1 MADYSILTSNIDEIA
16 NKERIEGYLC
26 QGIKV
31 IAFGHPSDLDSLSIG
46 LEEYKK
52 AHLLQLYPVL
62 DNIPSITIRNGIL
75 AKNDLDALETITK
88 LASGFNYEQ
97 YLIEHADVADSLIV
111 EAGAGTGK
119 TTVMIDR
126 ILFLLRTVPGL
137 TMEDIGLITFTN
149 EATQNMKK
157 KIQEALMKR
166 YKATKLPE
174 YLTALES
181 SAKLHIQ
188 TIHSFS
194 RSIINE
200 LGPNVGYAQSIALKS
215 FKYERQQIIR
225 DVLNEAYKWERGNV
239 EASLGAPLHKLDRL
253 LLNFWIQLEN
263 IGLTDEEIAEL
274 DWGEAADGDSKALH
288 NTLRSSFTAMNERYK
303 ELKIEED
310 AIAVGDIVR
319 ELRWILD
326 QGETLKVKGMNLK
339 YLFVDEFQ
347 DSDNA
352 QIETIA
358 WLQKAYD
365 LKLFAV
371 GDAKQ
376 SIYRFRGAVET
387 AFDKLRGYIKQN
399 TGVEPNEFTLTRN
412 YRTSQDI
419 LTKLEPVFRHLEREG
434 VLAYGKSLVPQRKHP
449 GRFCVQ
455 RVRMRNKV
463 IKEQTVNKLREL
475 LKDHL
480 EYMDAIEEKED
491 PSHHVTV
498 LTRTNFQLS
507 RIGRWCEEARIPCY
521 IKKEGTFY
529 ASQAVRDFYCMV
541 KAYVFPTSTV
551 HLYDYL
557 NSAYT
562 TASIDAEEISR
573 FAPGSAEQLNYLWE
587 RLRDQ
592 DRERYHREFRLKPVL
607 SVLRQIIDEKRPV
620 EQYVAKRK
628 SQLRNERQW
637 REDELE
643 QQLAGEASQYEAN
656 LEKLLQII
664 RGKFSGQMVSLY
676 QIYSFLQMSI
686 ATNRDE
692 DEPDVS
698 GVLGPGCIYGMTV
711 HKAKGLEFDT
721 VLVPFTH
728 RPFRKEIETEL
739 ILDEGKK
746 PKRVG
751 WSRVVTVPGT
761 RDEVETHQYN
771 TYYKD
776 CLRKEFEDV
785 DREEARLLYV
795 ALTRA
800 IRRLDYFVIGN
811 EQHSWAHML
820 EV

>member
-16 NKERIEGYLC
+16 NKERIKGYLC

-31 IAFGHPSDLDSLSIG
+31 IAFGLPSDLDSLSIG
-46 LEEYKK
+46 FEEYKK
-52 AHLLQLYPVL
+52 ASLLQQYPVTEKV
-62 DNIPSITIRNGIL
+62 PAITIRNGMF
-75 AKNDLDALETITK
+75 AENERSALEAISRS
-88 LASGFNYEQ
+88 APGFNFEQ
-97 YLIEHADVADSLIV
+97 YLIEHEDAANNITV

-126 ILFLLRTVPGL
+126 ILFLLRTVSDL
-137 TMEDIGLITFTN
+137 KMENIGLITFTN

-157 KIQEALMKR
+157 KIQEALIKR
-166 YKATKLPE
+166 YKATKMPE
-174 YLTALES
+174 YLIALENS
-181 SAKLHIQ
+181 SKLHIQ

-200 LGPNVGYAQSIALKS
+200 MGSNVGYAQSIALKS
-215 FKYERQQIIR
+215 FKHERQQIIR
-225 DVLNEAYKWERGNV
+225 DVLNEEYKRERGKV
-239 EASLGAPLHKLDRL
+239 ETTLGAPLHQLDKL
-253 LLNFWIQLEN
+253 LLDFWMQLEN
-263 IGLTDEEIAEL
+263 IGLTDEEIAGL
-274 DWGEAADGDSKALH
+274 DWGEAADENSKALH
-288 NTLRSSFTAMNERYK
+288 DTLRSSFAMMNERYK
-303 ELKIEED
+303 ELKMEED

-319 ELRWILD
+319 ELRRILD
-326 QGETLKVKGMNLK
+326 REEILKVKGIDLK

-358 WLQKAYD
+358 WLQKACD

-387 AFDKLRGYIKQN
+387 AFDKLRGHIKRN
-399 TGVEPNEFTLTRN
+399 TGVEPVEFTLTRN

-419 LTKLEPVFRHLEREG
+419 LTKLEPVFRHLERER

-455 RVRMRNKV
+455 RVRMQNKV

-480 EYMDAIEEKED
+480 KYMDGIEEKDD

-529 ASQAVRDFYCMV
+529 SSRAVRDLYCMV
-541 KAYVFPTSTV
+541 KAYVFPSSTV

-557 NSAYT
+557 NSTYT
-562 TASIDAEEISR
+562 NALIDVEEVSC
-573 FAPGSAEQLNYLWE
+573 FAPGSTDQLNYLWE
-587 RLRDQ
+587 RLKDQ
-592 DRERYHREFRLKPVL
+592 DWERYHREFRLKPVL

-628 SQLRNERQW
+628 LQLQNEGQW
-637 REDELE
+637 GKDELE

-656 LEKLLQII
+656 LEKLLQIL
-664 RGKFSGQMVSLY
+664 REKFSGQMVSLY

-739 ILDEGKK
+739 ILDESKK
-746 PKRVG
+746 PRRVG
-751 WSRVVTVPGT
+751 WSRVAVSPGT

-771 TYYKD
+771 TYYQD

-800 IRRLDYFVIGN
+800 IRRLDCFVIGN